1 MKKNR
6 IITLVFLTL
15 VVAALALSACGPKAT
30 PEPVTLTVTGKVNTE
45 LQLSDSA
52 LHKMTVVTLN
62 LTHPKK
68 GAADYTGVR
77 MSDLLTKA
85 GIQSGA
91 ATVTLTGSDG
101 YTFDIDLATLQACAD
116 CMVSFDSTTAGVYNA
131 AMPGQSGKAW
141 VSGLVKIEIK

>member
-6 IITLVFLTL
+6 ILTLVFLAL
-15 VVAALALSACGPKAT
+15 AVAAMALSACGPKGT

-77 MSDLLTKA
+77 MSDLLAKA

-131 AMPGQSGKAW
+131 AMPDQSGKAW
-141 VSGLVKIEIK
+141 VSSLVKIEIK

>member
-1 MKKNR
+1 MKQNR
-6 IITLVFLTL
+6 VVTLIILALAI
-15 VVAALALSACGPKAT
+15 AALTLSACGPKAT

-45 LQLSDSA
+45 LLLGDGA

-77 MSDLLTKA
+77 MSDLLAKA

-101 YTFDIDLATLQACAD
+101 YTFDMDLAALQACAD
-116 CMVSFDSTTAGVYNA
+116 CIVSFDSAASVYNA

>member
-1 MKKNR
+1 MKQNR
-6 IITLVFLTL
+6 VVILVILAL
-15 VVAALALSACGPKAT
+15 AIAALALSACGPKTT

-45 LQLSDSA
+45 LLLGDGA
-52 LHKMTVVTLN
+52 LHKMPVVTLN

-77 MSDLLTKA
+77 MSDLLAKA
-85 GIQSGA
+85 GVQSGA

-101 YTFDIDLATLQACAD
+101 YTFDIDLAALQACAD
-116 CMVSFDSTTAGVYNA
+116 CMVSFDTAASVYNA

>member
-1 MKKNR
+1 MKQNR
-6 IITLVFLTL
+6 IVTLVILAL
-15 VVAALALSACGPKAT
+15 AIAALALSACGPKAT

-45 LQLSDSA
+45 LLLGDGA

-77 MSDLLTKA
+77 MSDLLAKA
-85 GIQSGA
+85 GLQSGA

-101 YTFDIDLATLQACAD
+101 YTFDMDLAALQACTD
-116 CMVSFDSTTAGVYNA
+116 CMVSFDSAASVYNA

>member
-1 MKKNR
+1 MKQNR
-6 IITLVFLTL
+6 IATLVILAL
-15 VVAALALSACGPKAT
+15 AIAALTLSACGPKAT

-45 LQLSDSA
+45 LLLGDGA

-77 MSDLLTKA
+77 MSDLLAKA
-85 GIQSGA
+85 GLQSGA

-101 YTFDIDLATLQACAD
+101 YTFDMDLAALQACTD
-116 CMVSFDSTTAGVYNA
+116 CMVSFDSAASVYNA

>member
-6 IITLVFLTL
+6 ILTLVFLAL
-15 VVAALALSACGPKAT
+15 AVAALILSACGPKAT

-77 MSDLLTKA
+77 MSDLLAKA
-85 GIQSGA
+85 GVQSGA

-101 YTFDIDLATLQACAD
+101 FTTDLALADVQACTD
-116 CMVSFDSTTAGVYNA
+116 CLVAFDATASVYDA
-131 AMPGQSGKAW
+131 AMPDMSGKAW
-141 VSGLVKIEIK
+141 VNGLVTIEIK